1 MADALIASG
10 KFIFSRIIRVR
21 RDLSLRQCHGI
32 SRNESLTVTM
42 MRNFLIPVLLLL
54 PIAAQAAAELPC
66 DERVRAGE
74 VVKVPY
80 PGYHGFIR
88 TFLPREAPPDGKLPV
103 IVHYHGYS
111 DRLEPH
117 LRIARAITAERYFLL
132 VGMDYGSAEFYE
144 DLERRKLDE
153 EVTRLHSLIDWLE
166 QCLPIDRE
174 EIYLSGYSQ
183 GAFAISLVGE
193 RSLDLVDGLIYL
205 GGGRSAGEDNLP
217 REELLEGLPVFI
229 GFGTDD
235 AVYGE
240 VAEVT
245 GNVYALLGAKVTKE
259 TWPGLDH
266 TEGFSWYMQDP
277 ANVVNINNWLL
288 DNTFFDS
295 QADE

>member
-1 MADALIASG
+1 
-10 KFIFSRIIRVR
+10 
-21 RDLSLRQCHGI
+21 
-32 SRNESLTVTM
+32 
-42 MRNFLIPVLLLL
+42 MRNLAILLFVFLPVAGE
-54 PIAAQAAAELPC
+54 AATPLPC
-66 DERVRAGE
+66 DARVRAGE

-80 PGYHGFIR
+80 EGHHGFIR
-88 TFLPREAPPDGKLPV
+88 TFLPREAPPSGKLPV

-111 DRLEPH
+111 ERLEPH
-117 LRIARAITAERYFLL
+117 VRIARAITAERYFLL

-144 DLERRKLDE
+144 DLERRRLDE
-153 EVTRLHSLIDWLE
+153 EVMRLHALVEWLE
-166 QCLPIDRE
+166 ECLPIDRE

-183 GAFAISLVGE
+183 GAFAISLIGE
-193 RSLDLVDGLIYL
+193 RSLDLVDGLIFL
-205 GGGRSAGEDNLP
+205 GGGRSEGEEGLP
-217 REELLEGLPVFI
+217 SAKLLEGLPVFI

-266 TEGFSWYMQDP
+266 KQGISWYMQDP

-295 QADE
+295 PAEQ